1 MIERIKYIVR
11 DIDDEIIGA
20 QHYAKLFKK
29 FREKDPEASRMYAT
43 MAKQELGHADMLMES
58 ARRICAAAPEE
69 ENKAA
74 ILAIMEIQ
82 EDRTNPWILK
92 VKGMLEA
99 G

>member
-11 DIDDEIIGA
+11 DIDDEIMGA

-58 ARRICAAAPEE
+58 CLLYTSPSPR
-69 ENKAA
+69 
-74 ILAIMEIQ
+74 
-82 EDRTNPWILK
+82 DR
-92 VKGMLEA
+92 G
-99 G
+99 